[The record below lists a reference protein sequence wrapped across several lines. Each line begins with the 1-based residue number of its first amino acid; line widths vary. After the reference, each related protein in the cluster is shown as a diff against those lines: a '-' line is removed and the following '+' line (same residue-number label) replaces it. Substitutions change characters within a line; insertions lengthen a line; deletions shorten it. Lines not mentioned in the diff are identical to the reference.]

1 VTEPWI
7 HAVVYRSEHPPI
19 DPSKAT
25 WHHLVELNLLPK
37 SAVASI
43 YAHSA
48 LRQQDLIV
56 PWIDHSLA
64 SMAIL

>member
-1 VTEPWI
+1 
-7 HAVVYRSEHPPI
+7 
-19 DPSKAT
+19 
-25 WHHLVELNLLPK
+25 LVELNLLPK